1 MPVIAFF
8 YLQLRT
14 VAGFRAYGVT
24 KKVLHSR
31 PFPVSI
37 RKVNRNLIF
46 TEVGLLTAVGLLICG
61 NVSNISL
68 ALLAIS

>member
-8 YLQLRT
+8 HLQLRT
-14 VAGFRAYGVT
+14 VAGFRAYGFT

-46 TEVGLLTAVGLLICG
+46 TEDSCGTADYP
-61 NVSNISL
+61 
-68 ALLAIS
+68 